1 MSRKRDDLVAI
12 ERAMIRI
19 RRSQTRRSLARR
31 AAEAGADLPADLA
44 VLGVVD
50 AVDEGPPPGVEVVS
64 VADVAD
70 RLGVDPSRASRLV
83 KSSIEADLVRRVA
96 SQSDGRRTGLAL
108 TTSGTAAA
116 TAAHESRQR
125 YYADLTADWP
135 AHDRTELARLLT
147 TFTSRF

>member
-1 MSRKRDDLVAI
+1 VSDNFAAI
-12 ERAMIRI
+12 ERAMNRI

-31 AAEAGADLPADLA
+31 AAAAGVDLPADLS

-50 AVDEGPPPGVEVVS
+50 AVDEGPSAGADVVS

-83 KSSIEADLVRRVA
+83 KAAIEADLVRRVA

-108 TTSGTAAA
+108 TQTGTVAVAAA
-116 TAAHESRQR
+116 HRSRQQL
-125 YYADLTADWP
+125 YAELTAGWSSR
-135 AHDRTELARLLT
+135 DRADLARLLT
-147 TFTSRF
+147 RFTEKLD

>member
-12 ERAMIRI
+12 ERAMVRI

-31 AAEAGADLPADLA
+31 AAETGADLPADLA

-50 AVDEGPPPGVEVVS
+50 AVDEGPPPGAEVVS

-83 KSSIEADLVRRVA
+83 KAAIEADLVRRVA
-96 SQSDGRRTGLAL
+96 AQSDGRRTGLAL
-108 TTSGTAAA
+108 TAPGTAAVA
-116 TAAHESRQR
+116 AAHASRQR
-125 YYADLTADWP
+125 LYADLTADWS
-135 AHDRTELARLLT
+135 AHDRAELARLLT
-147 TFTSRF
+147 AFTSRL